1 MSALMPSLQLNQ
13 DQRCSFDAAC
23 SVHIGAEWS
32 ELFLVES
39 HSYNKEQGQHR
50 IQNS

>member
-1 MSALMPSLQLNQ
+1 MPSLQLNQ
-13 DQRCSFDAAC
+13 DQRCSSDAAC
-23 SVHIGAEWS
+23 SVHIDVEWS

-39 HSYNKEQGQHR
+39 HSYKEGKGQYR